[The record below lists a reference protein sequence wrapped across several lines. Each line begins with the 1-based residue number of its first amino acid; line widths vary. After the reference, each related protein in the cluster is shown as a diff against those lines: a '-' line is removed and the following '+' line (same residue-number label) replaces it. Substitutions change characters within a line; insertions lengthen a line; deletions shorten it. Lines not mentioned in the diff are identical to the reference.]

1 MSARSLLTTSWEV
14 AVVVAGAGKGEVEAG
29 GLRRRLDPGV
39 TAFGL
44 FPLLLTRSPL
54 LFDAPPKA
62 NKAPSSA
69 ALGVVSLLLAVDGTR
84 DGDLCARDI
93 AADWKR
99 QSLASYSEADQ
110 VKLWSSA
117 GQVAGNTVRLVS
129 LLTLVRGY
137 S

>member
-1 MSARSLLTTSWEV
+1 LSGGGVDRWVSARSLVV
-14 AVVVAGAGKGEVEAG
+14 AVAVAFDVRDSAGAVKGEGEVEAG

-69 ALGVVSLLLAVDGTR
+69 GLGVVSFMLLFAVDWTR

-93 AADWKR
+93 AAD
-99 QSLASYSEADQ
+99 
-110 VKLWSSA
+110 
-117 GQVAGNTVRLVS
+117 
-129 LLTLVRGY
+129 
-137 S
+137 